1 MKTLIIGANHA
12 GIAAA
17 NTLLNNGAKDVVMID
32 ANSNLSYLGCGT
44 ALWVGRQIESVDGL
58 FYTKKEDFEA
68 KGAKIQLEAKV
79 TKIDFDGK
87 VAYYT
92 DKNGKEQ
99 TEKYDTLV
107 LATGSIPI
115 MPKVDG
121 MDLGN
126 IHFLK
131 RFQDGQAVD
140 ALVSSDKVKS
150 VAVVG
155 GGYIGVEIA
164 EACKRRG
171 KEVYLFDVTKNVLS
185 SYYDAEFCADMDKV
199 LVDNGIKLHTG
210 EAVQGFEGNANKVV
224 NKIKTDK
231 GSYHV
236 DLVINAIGFRPNNE
250 LGKDKLKLFVNGAYE
265 VDKKQQTSLKDVYA
279 IGDCATIYSN
289 ALQNKTYIALA
300 TNAVR
305 TGIVAALNILGK
317 NLDGNGVQGSNAISI
332 FGYNM
337 MSTGLSVAAA
347 TKFGLDVCYN
357 EHEDLQK
364 PAFIKH
370 NNHKVKIRIVY
381 ERVSKRIVGAQ
392 IASFEDVS
400 AVIHMFS
407 LAIQEK
413 VTIDKLALTDI
424 FFLPHFNQ
432 PYNYITMCAI
442 KEPVKQ

>member
-17 NTLLNNGAKDVVMID
+17 NTLLNNGSKEVIMID

-44 ALWVGRQIESVDGL
+44 ALWVGRQIDGYEGL
-58 FYTKKEDFEA
+58 FYTKVEDFRSR
-68 KGAKIQLEAKV
+68 GAKIEMQSMV
-79 TKIDFDGK
+79 TKIDFDKK

-92 DKNGKEQ
+92 QDGKEKTQ
-99 TEKYDTLV
+99 DYDTLV

-115 MPKVDG
+115 MPKVPG

-131 RFQDGQAVD
+131 RFQDGQDVD
-140 ALVSSDKVKS
+140 KLVSTDNIKR

-171 KEVYLFDVTKNVLS
+171 KEVMLFDVSNNVLS
-185 SYYDAEFCADMDKV
+185 NYYDPEFGQEMDKV
-199 LVDNGIKLHTG
+199 LVKNGIDLHTS
-210 EAVQGFEGNANKVV
+210 ETVKEFEGNANKLVC
-224 NKIKTDK
+224 KITTDK
-231 GSYHV
+231 GSYPV

-250 LGKDKLKLFVNGAYE
+250 LGKDNLKLFTNGAYL
-265 VDKKQQTSLKDVYA
+265 VDKQQKTSLKDVYA

-289 ALQNKTYIALA
+289 ALNNVTYIALA

-305 TGIVAALNILGK
+305 TGIVAGLNILGK
-317 NLDGNGVQGSNAISI
+317 NIDGNGVQGSNAISI

-337 MSTGLSVAAA
+337 ISTGLSVGAAA
-347 TKFGLDVCYN
+347 KFGVKDACYVD
-357 EHEDLQK
+357 HEDLQK

-370 NNHKVKIRIVY
+370 NNHPVKIRIVY
-381 ERVSKRIVGAQ
+381 EKGSRRIIGAQ
-392 IASFEDVS
+392 LASFEDMS
-400 AVIHMFS
+400 SVIHMFS
-407 LAIQEK
+407 LAIQEQ

-432 PYNYITMCAI
+432 PYNYITMCAL
-442 KEPVKQ
+442 KA